1 MFQTSENS
9 VLNFCS
15 CSIFCSTIFFE
26 RRADNDHS
34 IQICN
39 DRSRPRSLF
48 CRPHRG
54 FCERAECAAEL
65 ERDEHD
71 DSAAHILAEDENGC
85 ILGTARLRYLDNI
98 AKIERVA
105 VLEEARGKG
114 IGRGIMAF
122 IIEKAAEKGDIA
134 KLKLGSQ
141 SHAIPFYAALGFKT
155 VGEEYMDAGIPHR
168 DMVKDNQIKG

>member
-1 MFQTSENS
+1 M
-9 VLNFCS
+9 
-15 CSIFCSTIFFE
+15 TIAY
-26 RRADNDHS
+26 RYAMTV
-34 IQICN
+34 Q
-39 DRSRPRSLF
+39 DRETCFAIREEVF
-48 CRPHRG
+48 VRG
-54 FCERAECAAEL
+54 QNVPLAL

-71 DSAAHILAEDENGC
+71 DSATHILAEDDNGH
-85 ILGTARLRYLDNI
+85 ILGTARLRYLGDM

-114 IGRGIMAF
+114 IGRGLMAF
-122 IIEKAAEKGDIA
+122 IIENTAEKGDIA

-141 SHAIPFYAALGFKT
+141 SHAIPFYAALGFEP

>member
-1 MFQTSENS
+1 M
-9 VLNFCS
+9 
-15 CSIFCSTIFFE
+15 TIAY
-26 RRADNDHS
+26 RYALTD
-34 IQICN
+34 Q
-39 DRSRPRSLF
+39 DREACFAIRIEVFVQGQNVPL
-48 CRPHRG
+48 
-54 FCERAECAAEL
+54 AL
-65 ERDEHD
+65 ERDAFDE
-71 DSAAHILAEDENGC
+71 SATHILAEDVNGR

-122 IIEKAAEKGDIA
+122 IIENTAKKGDIA

-141 SHAIPFYAALGFKT
+141 THAIPFYAALGFEA

-168 DMVKDNQIKG
+168 DMVKENK

>member
-1 MFQTSENS
+1 M
-9 VLNFCS
+9 
-15 CSIFCSTIFFE
+15 TIAYRYAMTDQE
-26 RRADNDHS
+26 REACFAVRIAVFVKGQNV
-34 IQICN
+34 
-39 DRSRPRSLF
+39 PL
-48 CRPHRG
+48 
-54 FCERAECAAEL
+54 EL

-71 DSAAHILAEDENGC
+71 DHAAHILAEDENGR

-114 IGRGIMAF
+114 IERGIMAF